1 MNEETTSYSMPLIGD
16 KAPAFT
22 ALTTQGTVNFP
33 EDFKGKWVLFFSH
46 PSDFT
51 PVCTTEFMTLA
62 SMEDSFKEINTQ
74 LMGLS
79 VDSLYS
85 HIAWI
90 RKIEELEWNG
100 ISKPKINFPVIAD
113 LNMKVSKKY
122 GMLQPNVSSTQ
133 AVRAVFIIDPEAII
147 RAIIYYP
154 LTTGRNFEEIR
165 RAIIALQKADADHC
179 STPANWIPGKDVI
192 IPTPTT
198 CAEAELNMSKNSDT
212 EYSLDWFLRFRK
224 ESR

>member
-1 MNEETTSYSMPLIGD
+1 MNEEVNSNRLPLIGD
-16 KAPAFT
+16 KAPEFT

-74 LMGLS
+74 LIGLS

-113 LNMKVSKKY
+113 LNMKVSTKY

-133 AVRAVFIIDPEAII
+133 AVRAVFIIDPESVI

-179 STPANWIPGKDVI
+179 STPANWVQGNDVI

-198 CAEAELNMSKNSDT
+198 CEAAERGMASNSDT

-224 ESR
+224 ESK

>member
-1 MNEETTSYSMPLIGD
+1 MMTENENTPRMPLIGD
-16 KAPAFT
+16 PAPSFD
-22 ALTTQGTVNFP
+22 ALTTQGTIHFP
-33 EDFKGKWVLFFSH
+33 EDYKGKWVLFFSH

-62 SMEDSFKEINTQ
+62 SMSDEFKAMNTE
-74 LMGLS
+74 LLGLS

-100 ISKPKINFPVIAD
+100 MKNVKIPFPVIAD
-113 LNMKVSKKY
+113 LNKKVSSKY

-133 AVRAVFIIDPEAII
+133 AVRAVFIIDPNSII

-154 LTTGRNFEEIR
+154 LTTGRNFDEIKR
-165 RAIIALQKADADHC
+165 TILALQKTDAEHC
-179 STPANWIPGKDVI
+179 STPAGWCPGKDVI
-192 IPTPTT
+192 IPTATT
-198 CAEAELNMSKNSDT
+198 CEAAEAVMNSDNED
-212 EYSLDWFLRFRK
+212 EYALDWFLRFRK
-224 ESR
+224 DK

>member
-1 MNEETTSYSMPLIGD
+1 MSEETNSYSMPLIGD
-16 KAPAFT
+16 KAPVFT

-62 SMEDSFKEINTQ
+62 AMEDSFKEIHTQ
-74 LMGLS
+74 LLGLS

-133 AVRAVFIIDPEAII
+133 AVRAVFIIDPESVI

-165 RAIIALQKADADHC
+165 RVILALQKADAEHC
-179 STPANWIPGKDVI
+179 STPAQWVPGKDVI

-198 CAEAELNMSKNSDT
+198 CEAAERGMLNNSDT

-224 ESR
+224 ESK